1 MENCVIYPRFSSH
14 GQNEQSIEAQIRICK
29 EFAKSKG
36 LNVVNIYPEKA
47 KTGTNDNR
55 PAFQRMIADAQSGAF
70 QYIIVYMM
78 DRFARNR
85 RDSIMY
91 KEMLKE
97 KYGIRVLSALE
108 PITDDEGGEFYEMF
122 LEWNAEKYSKRLSKR
137 VRDGL
142 DTNVAEGLYCG
153 GMLLFGYRLS
163 TDPVPG
169 KTNKFVKRIAVNDD
183 EASVVR
189 FIFESYDKGIS
200 KKDIAAELNRQGHR
214 LKGKPFTN
222 KVFDN
227 WLLNEK
233 YTGEFTFG
241 GRHCTNMYPQ
251 IIDKALFER
260 VQTRLRKNKYV
271 AGGMATAKIPYLLTG
286 KLFCGHCGTEMVSDG
301 GTSRNGVKHYYY
313 ACKKKKKGECN
324 KKREDKDNLEQYV
337 TACVTDFLN
346 NKNNTEIIV
355 SDVLNYYEKR
365 TDEQNLKS
373 VRLKIAN
380 LRKDADQLADAFV
393 KAKSELLR
401 ESIEKRMREY
411 ELLLDDLCSQKA
423 QLELER
429 GYSLTKN
436 DLLDF
441 IAELLK
447 GDIHDKEYQRKIID
461 HLVSQVFVSDDHTVV
476 YFNIKGGK
484 NINRVSFEDTRTALN
499 DVDRVRSQSS
509 LPCHCRP
516 NPNTIGIRSFLL
528 FRNRV

>member
-85 RDSIMY
+85 RDSILY

-142 DTNVAEGLYCG
+142 DTNVEEGLYCG
-153 GMLLFGYRLS
+153 GILLFGYRLN
-163 TDPVPG
+163 TEPVPG

-189 FIFESYDKGIS
+189 FIFESYDKGVS

-241 GRHCTNMYPQ
+241 GRRCSNMYPK

-260 VQTRLRKNKYV
+260 VQNRLRKNKYV

-286 KLFCGHCGTEMVSDG
+286 KLFCGHCGTDMVSDG

-313 ACKKKKKGECN
+313 ACKKKKKGECD
-324 KKREDKDNLEQYV
+324 KKREDKDSLEKYV
-337 TACVTDFLN
+337 TACITDFLS
-346 NKNNTEIIV
+346 NKNNAEIVV

-380 LRKDADQLADAFV
+380 LRKDADRLADAFV

-429 GYSLTKN
+429 GYRLTKN

-441 IAELLK
+441 ISELLK

-461 HLVSQVFVSDDHTVV
+461 HLVSRVFISDDHTVV

-484 NINRVSFEDTRTALN
+484 NINSVSFDDTKSALLDPN
-499 DVDRVRSQSS
+499 RVQSQSP